1 MFFVSEEYLRS
12 YEESGEVG
20 GSTLGQVAPLG
31 ESLFPAKRRPS
42 GCPSPREDR
51 PLNDRDPQP

>member
-12 YEESGEVG
+12 YQESGEVG

-31 ESLFPAKRRPS
+31 ESLFPAEKETQRLPKSKRGPAAR
-42 GCPSPREDR
+42 R
-51 PLNDRDPQP
+51 

>member
-12 YEESGEVG
+12 YQESGEVG

-31 ESLFPAKRRPS
+31 ESLFPTEKEAQRLPKSKRGPAAR
-42 GCPSPREDR
+42 R
-51 PLNDRDPQP
+51 

>member
-12 YEESGEVG
+12 YQESGEVG

-31 ESLFPAKRRPS
+31 ESLFPPEKETQRLPKPKRGPAAR
-42 GCPSPREDR
+42 R
-51 PLNDRDPQP
+51 